1 MSPSFS
7 FANTREFDTS
17 KTTPGS
23 GATWNLVRRT
33 FSLTYQLPPP
43 VSRLW
48 TECRR
53 KQQQPD
59 ALSRLGLGISLDS
72 GRPKV
77 KIGGSRSPGWSSRGG
92 WMWMC
97 VVGWVFVGQFFGW
110 LEWAGNL
117 KHNVYV
123 VLSCM
128 DCVRR
133 YWLPKQDF
141 FGIYL
146 PPHSTYSR
154 DFEPREWVAH
164 TVISSGVLGLF
175 RISKEEDLVGT
186 EGARFGFG
194 TVCHEPRCWTNGSG
208 FFLPLYAAI
217 VSLTQQPGYACF
229 IPSPRM
235 DPSSGIIDTAARWG
249 AIPLTGYRVPPTP
262 WLLSEKSFFL
272 FFIYFNFRF
281 HPPHTLSSSCT
292 LSDILRICTGPRNGF
307 SPTLYVGVGGRTD
320 EFGGRWW
327 RKEDGTRVAF
337 KGVTGGCAVVI
348 WSWCDIT
355 SSPPE
360 SYCILHLYLQPGVR
374 VHCNR
379 EFHSEISR
387 PAWASR
393 KGGSPEIVFVTPSPY
408 GVEVYFWAIT

>member
-272 FFIYFNFRF
+272 FYFI
-281 HPPHTLSSSCT
+281 LISVS
-292 LSDILRICTGPRNGF
+292 ILRTPYPRLAHWATF
-307 SPTLYVGVGGRTD
+307 SESALGLEMVFPRHCMWVWGGGRMSLEGD
-320 EFGGRWW
+320 DDGRRMEHGLHSRGLLVGARWSYGH
-327 RKEDGTRVAF
+327 D
-337 KGVTGGCAVVI
+337 VI
-348 WSWCDIT
+348 
-355 SSPPE
+355 
-360 SYCILHLYLQPGVR
+360 
-374 VHCNR
+374 
-379 EFHSEISR
+379 
-387 PAWASR
+387 
-393 KGGSPEIVFVTPSPY
+393 
-408 GVEVYFWAIT
+408 